1 MQKCIQLKKS
11 SDDSFLIQYL
21 NVIQTQSNVALLQS
35 STSLVFDG
43 VKDLRSRQLRRE
55 TTLKTFKRLN
65 IMIRN
70 QDLTIS

>member
-11 SDDSFLIQYL
+11 SNYSFLIQYL
-21 NVIQTQSNVALLQS
+21 NVIQTESNVALLQS

-43 VKDLRSRQLRRE
+43 VKDLRSWQLRRE